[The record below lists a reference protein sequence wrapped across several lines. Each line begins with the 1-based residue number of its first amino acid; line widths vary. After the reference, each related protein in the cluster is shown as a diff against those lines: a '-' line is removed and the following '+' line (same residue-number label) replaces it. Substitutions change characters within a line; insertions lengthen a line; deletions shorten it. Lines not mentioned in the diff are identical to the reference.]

1 MSENFNLEIISP
13 NKTLIKD
20 EVKEVV
26 LPAYEGL
33 MTILKDHISIVTF
46 LRPGFID
53 VVLKD
58 KTEKY
63 YVEEG
68 TVEFYNNNLLILSST
83 VKNKKDIS
91 RENISETLKETRSL
105 IENKEIGD
113 KERYILSYKIS
124 TLEEING

>member
-53 VVLKD
+53 VILKD

>member
-53 VVLKD
+53 VILKD

-91 RENISETLKETRSL
+91 REKASEALKETRSL

-113 KERYILSYKIS
+113 KEKYILSYKIS
-124 TLEEING
+124 TLEEINS